1 MFTIIGVD
9 GKEYGPVTADQIRQ
23 WITENRL
30 TPAMQARREGE
41 TEWRRIADFAEF
53 APPAPPVGADG
64 MPPLDPAATVAP
76 GAALPAA
83 PAEPQPVV
91 FTGEWTEY
99 FKIWIVNVLLTIVTL
114 GIYAAWAKVRK
125 RRYFCA
131 NTRVLGHT
139 FEYLADPVK
148 ILYGNLI
155 VGAIFLAL
163 ALSQMMP
170 LLYLCLLLLFSI
182 AAPWFIVRALAFNAR
197 NTAWRGLRF
206 NFTGKYGGSAMVFL
220 LWPLMVPFTMGLLM
234 PVVAQKQ
241 KDFVVKHHTF
251 GRTAFGFRGTVEA
264 FFKVYGVT
272 LLFFL
277 PVIAA
282 YFGFIAFMIKL
293 AIETQ
298 KGGGGARPPST
309 DSLALFGIAM
319 LFVVVPATFIGIQYF
334 RARMF
339 NLLWN
344 NSSLAGTR
352 FLASMRFRD
361 LLLVEFTNKLV
372 VALTLGFL
380 FPWAAIRT
388 AKLRAD
394 SLKIVPFGNPDDFI
408 AAEQSAVGAVGDSA
422 NDFFDF
428 DIGFGA

>member
-9 GKEYGPVTADQIRQ
+9 GKEYGPVTVDQIKQ
-23 WITENRL
+23 WIAENRL

-41 TEWRRIADFAEF
+41 TEWRRLADFPEF
-53 APPAPPVGADG
+53 APPPVATPSND
-64 MPPLDPAATVAP
+64 PLAPAAVVPAP
-76 GAALPAA
+76 

-99 FKIWIVNVLLTIVTL
+99 FKIWIVNVLLTVVTL

-155 VGAIFLAL
+155 VAGLFLAL
-163 ALSQMMP
+163 TLSQVVSP
-170 LLYLCLLLLFSI
+170 FLYLGLVLLFAI
-182 AAPWFIVRALAFNAR
+182 ATPWFIVRALAFNAR

-206 NFTGKYGGSAMVFL
+206 NFTGRYGQSAMVFL
-220 LWPLMVPFTMGLLM
+220 LWPMMVPFTMGLLM

-241 KDFVVKHHTF
+241 KDFVVKHHAF
-251 GRTAFGFRGTVEA
+251 GRTAFNFRGTVEA

-277 PVIAA
+277 PVIVA
-282 YFGFIAFMIKL
+282 YFGFIAFMV
-293 AIETQ
+293 AFTVEAQ
-298 KGGGGARPPST
+298 KSGGRPTPPSADT
-309 DSLALFGIAM
+309 MAMFGIAI
-319 LFVVVPATFIGIQYF
+319 LLVVVPATFTGVQYF
-334 RARMF
+334 RARIF
-339 NLLWN
+339 NLVWN

-352 FLASMRFRD
+352 FIASLRFRD

-394 SLKIVPFGNPDDFI
+394 SLKVVPFGNPDEFV
-408 AAEQSAVGAVGDSA
+408 ASEQAAVGAVGDSA

-428 DIGFGA
+428 DIGFGV

>member
-30 TPAMQARREGE
+30 TPAMQARRDGE

-53 APPAPPVGADG
+53 APPAPAAGG
-64 MPPLDPAATVAP
+64 LPPIDPAAIGAP
-76 GAALPAA
+76 AVPAA
-83 PAEPQPVV
+83 PVEPQPVA
-91 FTGEWTEY
+91 FTGDASEY

-155 VGAIFLAL
+155 VGALFLAL
-163 ALSQMMP
+163 AFSQVVSP
-170 LLYLCLLLLFSI
+170 FLYLGLVLLFSI

-206 NFTGKYGGSAMVFL
+206 NFTGTYGQSAMVFL
-220 LWPLMVPFTMGLLM
+220 LWPMMVPFTMGLLM

-241 KDFVVKHHTF
+241 KDFIVKHH
-251 GRTAFGFRGTVEA
+251 AFGTTPFSFTGKVEA

-277 PVIAA
+277 PVIVA
-282 YFGFIAFMIKL
+282 YFGFIALMVGFAME
-293 AIETQ
+293 AQ
-298 KGGGGARPPST
+298 KGGGTAKPPSADT
-309 DSLALFGIAM
+309 FATFGIAM
-319 LFVVVPATFIGIQYF
+319 LLIVIPATFVGIQYF

-339 NLLWN
+339 NLVWN
-344 NSSLAGTR
+344 NSTLTGTR
-352 FLASMRFRD
+352 FLASLRFRD

-372 VALTLGFL
+372 VALTLGFM

-388 AKLRAD
+388 AKLRAAAVKVAPAGD
-394 SLKIVPFGNPDDFI
+394 PDAFV
-408 AAEQSAVGAVGDSA
+408 AAAQPAVGAVGDSA

>member
-30 TPAMQARREGE
+30 TPAMQARRDGE

-53 APPAPPVGADG
+53 APPAPAAGG
-64 MPPLDPAATVAP
+64 IPPLDPTAIGAP
-76 GAALPAA
+76 AVPAA
-83 PAEPQPVV
+83 PVEPQPVA
-91 FTGEWTEY
+91 FTGDASEY

-155 VGAIFLAL
+155 VGALFLAL
-163 ALSQMMP
+163 AFSQVVSP
-170 LLYLCLLLLFSI
+170 FLYLGLVLLFSI

-206 NFTGKYGGSAMVFL
+206 NFTGTYGQSAMVFL

-241 KDFVVKHHTF
+241 KDFIVKHH
-251 GRTAFGFRGTVEA
+251 AFGTTPFSFTGKVEA
-264 FFKVYGVT
+264 FFKVYG
-272 LLFFL
+272 LAFLFFL
-277 PVIAA
+277 PVVLA
-282 YFGFIAFMIKL
+282 YFGLIFWAVMNLPKRLSPGFLGVGPAEL
-293 AIETQ
+293 AVM
-298 KGGGGARPPST
+298 
-309 DSLALFGIAM
+309 LMFFLVFG
-319 LFVVVPATFIGIQYF
+319 LGFVGMQFF

-339 NLLWN
+339 NLVWN
-344 NSSLAGTR
+344 NATLAGTR
-352 FLASMRFRD
+352 FLASLRFRD

-372 VALTLGFL
+372 VALTLGFM

-388 AKLRAD
+388 AKLRAAAVKVAPAGD
-394 SLKIVPFGNPDDFI
+394 PDAFV
-408 AAEQSAVGAVGDSA
+408 AAAQPAVGAVGDSA